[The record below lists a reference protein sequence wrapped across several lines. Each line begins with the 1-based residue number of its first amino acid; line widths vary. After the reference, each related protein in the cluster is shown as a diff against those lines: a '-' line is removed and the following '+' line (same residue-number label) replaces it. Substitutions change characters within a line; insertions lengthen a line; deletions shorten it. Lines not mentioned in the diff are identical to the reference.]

1 MAYFACVMAID
12 IIFVITMLYGFYLG
26 FSKGIIKT
34 VFTVLSIMFGLM
46 AAFKFA
52 PAMTDFLES
61 AFSNNNPLMLIAGFL
76 LSFVL
81 VMVFIR
87 LIARA
92 LEGALKTANINII
105 NQLAGGVLLS
115 GILILLY
122 SVILWFGNQATL
134 INNDAKRGSMTYP
147 YLEKFPAQAKGIAYK
162 IQPVFQE
169 FWNQSLDMMD
179 RLEEMKP
186 VQEESEPN
194 VYDIPDDAENTEDS
208 TN

>member
-1 MAYFACVMAID
+1 MAID
-12 IIFVITMLYGFYLG
+12 IIFVVTMLYGFYLG

-34 VFTVLSIMFGLM
+34 VFTVLSIVFGLM

-61 AFSNNNPLMLIAGFL
+61 AFSNHNPLMLIAGFL
-76 LSFVL
+76 ISFVL
-81 VMVFIR
+81 TMIIIR
-87 LIARA
+87 MIARG
-92 LEGALKTANINII
+92 LEGVLKTANINII
-105 NQLAGGVLLS
+105 NQLAGGVLLA
-115 GILILLY
+115 GVLILLY

-134 INNDAKRGSMTYP
+134 INDAAKNKSMTYV
-147 YLEKFPAQAKGIAYK
+147 YLEKFPSQAKDIAYK
-162 IQPVFQE
+162 VQPVFQE

-186 VQEESEPN
+186 VEEESKPN
-194 VYDIPDDAENTEDS
+194 IYDIPEDADTSENS

>member
-1 MAYFACVMAID
+1 
-12 IIFVITMLYGFYLG
+12 
-26 FSKGIIKT
+26 
-34 VFTVLSIMFGLM
+34 MFGLM

-81 VMVFIR
+81 TMVIIR
-87 LIARA
+87 MIARG
-92 LEGALKTANINII
+92 LEGMLKTANINII

-115 GILILLY
+115 GVLILLY

-134 INNDAKRGSMTYP
+134 INNDAKANSKTYV

-169 FWNQSLDMMD
+169 FWNHSLDMMD

-186 VQEESEPN
+186 VQEETEPN
-194 VYDIPDDAENTEDS
+194 IYDIPEDEETTENS

>member
-1 MAYFACVMAID
+1 MAID
-12 IIFVITMLYGFYLG
+12 IIFVLTMLYGFYIG

-34 VFTVLSIMFGLM
+34 VFTVLSIVFGLL

-61 AFSNNNPLMLIAGFL
+61 ASGSHNPLMLIAGFL

-81 VMVFIR
+81 TMVIIR
-87 LIARA
+87 MIARG
-92 LEGALKTANINII
+92 LEGVLKTANINVI
-105 NQLAGGVLLS
+105 NKLAGGVLLA
-115 GILILLY
+115 GVLILLY

-134 INNDAKRGSMTYP
+134 INDATKRKSMTYV
-147 YLEKFPAQAKGIAYK
+147 YLEKFPSQAKNMAYK
-162 IQPVFQE
+162 AQPVFQE

-186 VQEESEPN
+186 VKEESQPN
-194 VYDIPDDAENTEDS
+194 IYDIPDDTETTEDS

>member
-1 MAYFACVMAID
+1 MAID

-81 VMVFIR
+81 TMVIIR
-87 LIARA
+87 MIARG
-92 LEGALKTANINII
+92 LEGLLKTANINII
-105 NQLAGGVLLS
+105 NQLAGGILLS
-115 GILILLY
+115 GVLILLY
-122 SVILWFGNQATL
+122 SVILWFGDQATL
-134 INNDAKRGSMTYP
+134 INKEAKSKSITYV
-147 YLEKFPAQAKGIAYK
+147 YLEKFPSQAKGIAYK

-179 RLEEMKP
+179 RLEEMK
-186 VQEESEPN
+186 VKEETEPN
-194 VYDIPDDAENTEDS
+194 IYDIPEDEETTDNS

>member
-1 MAYFACVMAID
+1 MAID
-12 IIFVITMLYGFYLG
+12 IIFVVTMLYGFYLG

-81 VMVFIR
+81 TMVIIR
-87 LIARA
+87 MIARG
-92 LEGALKTANINII
+92 LEGMLKTANINII

-115 GILILLY
+115 GVLILLY

-134 INNDAKRGSMTYP
+134 INSDAKANSKTYV
-147 YLEKFPAQAKGIAYK
+147 YLEKFPTQAKDIAYK

-186 VQEESEPN
+186 VQEETEPN
-194 VYDIPDDAENTEDS
+194 IYDIPEDEETTDNS

>member
-1 MAYFACVMAID
+1 MAID

-34 VFTVLSIMFGLM
+34 VFTVLSIVFGLM

-61 AFSNNNPLMLIAGFL
+61 TFSSHNPLMLIAGFL

-81 VMVFIR
+81 TMVIIR
-87 LIARA
+87 MIARG
-92 LEGALKTANINII
+92 LEGILKTANINVI
-105 NQLAGGVLLS
+105 NQLAGGVLLA
-115 GILILLY
+115 GVLILFY

-134 INNDAKRGSMTYP
+134 INNSAKQKSMTYV
-147 YLEKFPAQAKGIAYK
+147 YLEKFPTQAKDIAYR

-179 RLEEMKP
+179 RLEDMKP
-186 VQEESEPN
+186 VQEESKPN
-194 VYDIPDDAENTEDS
+194 IYDIPDDTETTENS

>member
-1 MAYFACVMAID
+1 MAID

-34 VFTVLSIMFGLM
+34 VFTVLSLMLGLM
-46 AAFKFA
+46 AGFKFA

-81 VMVFIR
+81 TMVLIR
-87 LIARA
+87 MIARA

-105 NQLAGGVLLS
+105 NQLAGGILLS
-115 GILILLY
+115 GLLILLY

-134 INNDAKRGSMTYP
+134 INDEAKRGSVTYA
-147 YLEKFPAQAKGIAYK
+147 YLEKFPPQAKNIAYK
-162 IQPVFQE
+162 IQPVFTE

-179 RLEEMKP
+179 RLNEMKP

-194 VYDIPDDAENTEDS
+194 IYDIPDDAETSEDS